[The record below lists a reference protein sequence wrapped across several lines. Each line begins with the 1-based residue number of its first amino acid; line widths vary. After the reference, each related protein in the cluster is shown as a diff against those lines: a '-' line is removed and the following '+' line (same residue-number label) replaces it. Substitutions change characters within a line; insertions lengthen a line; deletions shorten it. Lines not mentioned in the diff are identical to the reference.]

1 MSLINMTKID
11 KKNKVPV
18 HLELDKS
25 VLDEILE
32 YLKWAEIEDEADF
45 IEQACRYIF
54 DIDEDWKKF
63 KKNHFEATGIKLV
76 DKKETKLDVF
86 NEMVGEDEGM
96 VNLED
101 DENLGNKLAKKLQKS
116 SK

>member
-45 IEQACRYIF
+45 KEQACRYIGSV
-54 DIDEDWKKF
+54 
-63 KKNHFEATGIKLV
+63 H
-76 DKKETKLDVF
+76 
-86 NEMVGEDEGM
+86 
-96 VNLED
+96 
-101 DENLGNKLAKKLQKS
+101 KKLKLY
-116 SK
+116 